1 MIATPVPSAPQDP
14 LDLGQYAPASVMRDG
29 APRAAA
35 VDGADE
41 VVVVPPSL
49 PLDATLRQI
58 TAHAAALCAPLPGC
72 FVAGRTIQATLL
84 SALIIPIPF
93 LGERVKATEL
103 AIAVSR
109 DGEARLLEPGVN
121 VVETLNADV
130 RRFAASDDEVAHGNL
145 KIVRVRPGHVG
156 LASRAGQPVLL
167 EPGVHI
173 SNDPLWLWRRQ
184 VANDCPHASEGALHV
199 CFVPAGS
206 LAPVIV
212 DGRGRL
218 LPPGQH
224 RIVARTGFEYLGTK
238 PATDEHIRAGTLH
251 RVQVPAGSV
260 GLATEGGAA
269 RLIGAGEAVYVDCPS
284 FRYLGCRSLAEPLIV
299 HDSIKLVTVNEGFA
313 GISYDE
319 GRLVVLDPGRHAL
332 AKPSHH
338 VGGLV
343 SLGQHTLPIA
353 EVTSMSSDNVGLVF
367 DAAITVQVVDVR
379 RAVTAFAGAG
389 RGDRMGPSGSGGGGG
404 GGYRSQGAGGGAGG
418 GGGGFFS
425 IEDLHVAIVDK
436 AKLAL
441 SIIIGNN
448 QFNDSFRATT
458 ATPTPVADAAAVSA
472 DDAALAKPP
481 PPTNPAV
488 ADSCA
493 SGDPG
498 SFKQHVHDLFMQAFA
513 REMSDA
519 CGVRVIDMSVE
530 DVRLTNKDLEAAM
543 SSAAVAATEWQRAQ
557 IAARIRETEARARQ
571 SADVIEAEGRARA
584 TEILAG
590 AEAARVATLDAA
602 MAAACST
609 SQQRELVLAAG
620 SMLENAGATVLLG
633 ASPADT
639 ASMLASSAGA
649 DAVRGQ
655 RKALSVAAQGAQAA

>member
-1 MIATPVPSAPQDP
+1 M
-14 LDLGQYAPASVMRDG
+14 
-29 APRAAA
+29 
-35 VDGADE
+35 
-41 VVVVPPSL
+41 
-49 PLDATLRQI
+49 
-58 TAHAAALCAPLPGC
+58 
-72 FVAGRTIQATLL
+72 
-84 SALIIPIPF
+84 
-93 LGERVKATEL
+93 
-103 AIAVSR
+103 
-109 DGEARLLEPGVN
+109 
-121 VVETLNADV
+121 
-130 RRFAASDDEVAHGNL
+130 
-145 KIVRVRPGHVG
+145 RPGHVG

-319 GRLVVLDPGRHAL
+319 GRLVVLDPGRHVL
-332 AKPSHH
+332 SKPSHH

-404 GGYRSQGAGGGAGG
+404 GGYCSRARAAARAAASSRS
-418 GGGGFFS
+418 
-425 IEDLHVAIVDK
+425 
-436 AKLAL
+436 
-441 SIIIGNN
+441 
-448 QFNDSFRATT
+448 TC
-458 ATPTPVADAAAVSA
+458 TPPSPTRRSSAPDHHRQQPVQRLLPRDDGDADARRRRGRERRRRG
-472 DDAALAKPP
+472 LAKPP
-481 PPTNPAV
+481 PPPTRSPLARGGDRAASSAPARPLH
-488 ADSCA
+488 A
-493 SGDPG
+493 
-498 SFKQHVHDLFMQAFA
+498 
-513 REMSDA
+513 
-519 CGVRVIDMSVE
+519 GVRARDERRVRRARIRRGRAPHE
-530 DVRLTNKDLEAAM
+530 QGPRGRDVVRGGRGDR
-543 SSAAVAATEWQRAQ
+543 VAARAD
-557 IAARIRETEARARQ
+557 AARIRGPSARGAV
-571 SADVIEAEGRARA
+571 ADVIEAEGRARA
-584 TEILAG
+584 TDILAG

-609 SQQRELVLAAG
+609 SQQRRQPPRPRAEAGGRAA
-620 SMLENAGATVLLG
+620 G
-633 ASPADT
+633 ASPPTRGGRGSAAPT
-639 ASMLASSAGA
+639 RSAASARRSASPRRARRRREQRAAGDPA
-649 DAVRGQ
+649 STFKD
-655 RKALSVAAQGAQAA
+655 GANRSPPRIRH

>member
-29 APRAAA
+29 APR
-35 VDGADE
+35 
-41 VVVVPPSL
+41 
-49 PLDATLRQI
+49 
-58 TAHAAALCAPLPGC
+58 AAALCAPLPGC

-206 LAPVIV
+206 LAAVVV

-218 LPPGQH
+218 LPPGRH
-224 RIVARTGFEYLGTK
+224 RVVARTGFEYLGTK
-238 PATDEHIRAGTLH
+238 PATDEHVRAGTLH

-269 RLIGAGEAVYVDCPS
+269 RLIGAGAAVFVDCES

-389 RGDRMGPSGSGGGGG
+389 RGDRMGPSGSGGG
-404 GGYRSQGAGGGAGG
+404 AGG

-472 DDAALAKPP
+472 DDAALAKPPP